1 MRVANKQQIIALLKE
16 NSDKLERFGVNRIG
30 VFGSF
35 VAGEQNEDSDVDL
48 LVEFTKGQK
57 NFRNFIGTATFTE
70 DLLGRKVD
78 LLTAQ
83 SLSPYIAPLIEKEI
97 EYVQIS

>member
-1 MRVANKQQIIALLKE
+1 MRAANKQQIIELLKE

-57 NFRNFIGTATFTE
+57 NFRNFIGMATFTE

>member
-1 MRVANKQQIIALLKE
+1 VRVANKQQIIALLKE

>member
-1 MRVANKQQIIALLKE
+1 MRVVNKQQIIELLKK

-35 VAGEQNEDSDVDL
+35 VSSEQNEDSDVDL
-48 LVEFTKGQK
+48 LVEFTEGQK
-57 NFRNFIGTATFTE
+57 NFRNFIGTANFTE

-78 LLTAQ
+78 LLTPQ
-83 SLSPYIAPLIEKEI
+83 SLSPHIAPYIEKEI

>member
-48 LVEFTKGQK
+48 LVEFTKGKK